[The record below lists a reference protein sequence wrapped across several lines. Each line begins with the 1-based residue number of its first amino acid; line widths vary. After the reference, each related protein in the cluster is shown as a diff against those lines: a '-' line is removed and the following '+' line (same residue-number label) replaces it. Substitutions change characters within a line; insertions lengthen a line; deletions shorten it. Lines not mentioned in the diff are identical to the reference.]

1 MIIKIVYTG
10 LINWHLAKW
19 VGGRDSSKDYVM
31 KRPNRLLF
39 LASIGAAAL
48 VALSPA
54 AHAQA
59 TGGTVMFSNDLGL
72 ANSFTTGFSDSG
84 LVNPFTE
91 TLTFTT
97 ATAGTVSIN
106 VSTTTTG
113 PENDTDFTNVFL
125 TGTGLVGNILIPQVL
140 GDPFETRGLAGFAI
154 GAGTFTLNL
163 LGTPGTQN
171 GSFGGSV
178 AFQSTSAVPEAGTW
192 AMMLLGFG
200 ASKNQPRYLIL
211 H

>member
-1 MIIKIVYTG
+1 
-10 LINWHLAKW
+10 
-19 VGGRDSSKDYVM
+19 M
-31 KRPNRLLF
+31 KRPLKLLS
-39 LASIGAAAL
+39 LATVGAAAL

-59 TGGTVMFSNDLGL
+59 TGGTVTFNNDLGL
-72 ANSFTTGFSDSG
+72 AGSFTTGFSDSG
-84 LVNPFTE
+84 LTNPFTE

-106 VSTTTTG
+106 VTTTTTG
-113 PENDTDFTNVFL
+113 PENDTDFSSVFL
-125 TGTGLVGNILIPQVL
+125 TGTGLMGNILVPQLL
-140 GDPFETRGLAGFAI
+140 GDPNETRGLAGFAI

-178 AFQSTSAVPEAGTW
+178 AFQASPAVPEPGTW

-200 ASKNQPRYLIL
+200 AVGFTIRRKRPSLLQAA
-211 H
+211 

>member
-1 MIIKIVYTG
+1 
-10 LINWHLAKW
+10 
-19 VGGRDSSKDYVM
+19 M
-31 KRPNRLLF
+31 KRPHRLLF

-48 VALSPA
+48 VALAPA
-54 AHAQA
+54 AQAQA
-59 TGGTVMFSNDLGL
+59 TGGTVTFSNDLGL

-84 LVNPFTE
+84 LTNPFTE

-97 ATAGTVSIN
+97 ASAGTVSIN

-113 PENDTDFTNVFL
+113 PENDTDFTSVFL
-125 TGTGLVGNILIPQVL
+125 TGTGLVGNVLVPQVL
-140 GDPFETRGLAGFAI
+140 ADPIETRGLVNFAI

-178 AFQSTSAVPEAGTW
+178 AFQAASAVPEAGTW

-200 ASKNQPRYLIL
+200 AVGFSIRRKRPSLMQAA
-211 H
+211 

>member
-1 MIIKIVYTG
+1 
-10 LINWHLAKW
+10 
-19 VGGRDSSKDYVM
+19 M
-31 KRPNRLLF
+31 KRTIRLLS

-59 TGGTVMFSNDLGL
+59 TGGTVTFQNDLGL
-72 ANSFTTGFSDSG
+72 ANSFTTSFSDSNMT
-84 LVNPFTE
+84 NPFTE

-106 VSTTTTG
+106 FSTSNTG
-113 PENDTDFTNVFL
+113 PENDTDFTSAFL
-125 TGTGLVGNILIPQVL
+125 TGTGIGGGGQTIPQLL
-140 GDPFETRGLAGFAI
+140 GEPIETRGLAGFGI
-154 GAGTFTLNL
+154 GAGTFTLTIN
-163 LGTPGTQN
+163 GTPGTQS

-178 AFQSTSAVPEAGTW
+178 AFQSTPAVPEPATW

-200 ASKNQPRYLIL
+200 AVGFSMRRKRSSLLQAA
-211 H
+211 